1 MDADKAFQLLN
12 AMMDQP
18 SSEPDEV
25 SEEVAS
31 IEPSLTVERAV
42 EIARLVKKISNGTL
56 RSLGVL
62 RAPDDSMVAVYNWG
76 SGGVGH

>member
-12 AMMDQP
+12 AMMDQS

-25 SEEVAS
+25 SEELAS
-31 IEPSLTVERAV
+31 IEPSVTVERAV
-42 EIARLVKKISNGTL
+42 EIARLVKKQISNGTL

-62 RAPDDSMVAVYNWG
+62 RAPDDSMVAVYNWR
-76 SGGVGH
+76 

>member
-12 AMMDQP
+12 AMIDQP

-42 EIARLVKKISNGTL
+42 EIARLVKK
-56 RSLGVL
+56 SLMVL
-62 RAPDDSMVAVYNWG
+62 YAR
-76 SGGVGH
+76 

>member
-25 SEEVAS
+25 SKEVAS

-56 RSLGVL
+56 RSLGAL

>member
-12 AMMDQP
+12 AMMNQP

-42 EIARLVKKISNGTL
+42 EIARLVKKNQ
-56 RSLGVL
+56 
-62 RAPDDSMVAVYNWG
+62 
-76 SGGVGH
+76 

>member
-12 AMMDQP
+12 TMMDQP

-25 SEEVAS
+25 SEEVAG

-42 EIARLVKKISNGTL
+42 EIARLVKKSVM
-56 RSLGVL
+56 VL
-62 RAPDDSMVAVYNWG
+62 YACWG
-76 SGGVGH
+76 Y